1 MSGPKGI
8 YAERRKRPWSPFKGM
23 CRHCGKVA
31 ISRPRRLCWVCHR
44 EHRHLYALAC
54 YRSEVVDRFGGYA
67 LPPSPTDAL
76 PGTPEKV
83 AVIEERA
90 RLGLRL
96 WHPGDARRET
106 A

>member
-1 MSGPKGI
+1 MLT
-8 YAERRKRPWSPFKGM
+8 
-23 CRHCGKVA
+23 CRHCCRGKVN
-31 ISRPRRLCWVCHR
+31 RPRGLCWPCYYTPGIR
-44 EHRHLYALAC
+44 ESYPPTSKFA
-54 YRSEVVDRFGGYA
+54 YRNEHDDRNGGYA
-67 LPPSPTDAL
+67 LPPEPTDAL

-96 WHPGDARRET
+96 WHPGDARRAT